1 MIDGTGAPA
10 FLADVGVRDGRIV
23 ATGPPEAVLTAAAL
37 RDLYGVAVAVAWLE
51 AAGRHVCAPSFDV
64 TGRKA

>member
-1 MIDGTGAPA
+1 M
-10 FLADVGVRDGRIV
+10 RDGRIV

-51 AAGRHVCAPSFDV
+51 AAGRHVCAPSFDA